1 MLFRENTLKKPA
13 KALEKPGALRVPLIV
28 NAAFFLLILFLDG
41 LYFSSKY
48 WSESG
53 ALHNA
58 LKACASLAFV
68 VCSCFNL
75 CLAAGRR
82 RVRRSAVYCGLLFAG
97 QVFACAGDIALNYDF
112 VTGAA
117 LFATGHILF
126 LPHFARWN
134 PSICG
139 RRWRRRR
146 WPCLPSAF

>member
-1 MLFRENTLKKPA
+1 MSFRENTLGKPA
-13 KALEKPGALRVPLIV
+13 KTLEKSGALRVPLAA

-48 WSESG
+48 WSESA

-58 LKACASLAFV
+58 LKASASLAFV
-68 VCSCFNL
+68 VCSLFNL

-117 LFATGHILF
+117 LFAAGHILF
-126 LPHFARWN
+126 FA
-134 PSICG
+134 
-139 RRWRRRR
+139 
-146 WPCLPSAF
+146 AFCALEPFGLRAVPATAAVAPKTPMN